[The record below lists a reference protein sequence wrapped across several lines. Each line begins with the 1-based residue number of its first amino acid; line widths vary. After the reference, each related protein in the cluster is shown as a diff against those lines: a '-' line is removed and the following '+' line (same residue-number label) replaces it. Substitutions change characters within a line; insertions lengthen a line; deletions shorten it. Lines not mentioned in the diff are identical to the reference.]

1 MAPKIYYLED
11 LNGRVVF
18 KVKGANT
25 AGRVYTYD
33 ELTQIM
39 LQSDVISMKDQVQFA
54 QIIKDNKFEG
64 ITINKDLTKTFKTIS
79 DSKRV

>member
-1 MAPKIYYLED
+1 
-11 LNGRVVF
+11 VF

-25 AGRVYTYD
+25 SGSVYTYD

-39 LQSDVISMKDQVQFA
+39 LQSDVISMKDQIQFA

-64 ITINKDLTKTFKTIS
+64 ITVNKDLTKTFKTIS

>member
-1 MAPKIYYLED
+1 
-11 LNGRVVF
+11 VF

-25 AGRVYTYD
+25 SGSVYTYN

-39 LQSDVISMKDQVQFA
+39 LQSDVISMKDQIQFA

-64 ITINKDLTKTFKTIS
+64 ITVNKDLTKTFKTIS

>member
-1 MAPKIYYLED
+1 
-11 LNGRVVF
+11 VF

-25 AGRVYTYD
+25 SGSVYTYD

-39 LQSDVISMKDQVQFA
+39 LQSDVISMKDQIQFA
-54 QIIKDNKFEG
+54 QIINDNKFEG
-64 ITINKDLTKTFKTIS
+64 ITVNKDLTKTFKTMS

>member
-1 MAPKIYYLED
+1 
-11 LNGRVVF
+11 VF

-25 AGRVYTYD
+25 NGSVYTYD

-39 LQSDVISMKDQVQFA
+39 LQSDVISMKDQIQFA

-64 ITINKDLTKTFKTIS
+64 ITVNKDLTKTFKTMS

>member
-1 MAPKIYYLED
+1 MYYLED

-25 AGRVYTYD
+25 SGRSYTYED
-33 ELTQIM
+33 LTQIM
-39 LQSDVISMKDQVQFA
+39 LERDVITINEQTQFA
-54 QIIKDNKFEG
+54 QIIKRNKFEG
-64 ITINKDLTKTFKTIS
+64 IAINKDLRKTFKTIS

>member
-1 MAPKIYYLED
+1 
-11 LNGRVVF
+11 VF

-25 AGRVYTYD
+25 SGSVYTYD

-39 LQSDVISMKDQVQFA
+39 LQSDVISMKDQIQFA

-64 ITINKDLTKTFKTIS
+64 ITVNKDLTKTFKTMS